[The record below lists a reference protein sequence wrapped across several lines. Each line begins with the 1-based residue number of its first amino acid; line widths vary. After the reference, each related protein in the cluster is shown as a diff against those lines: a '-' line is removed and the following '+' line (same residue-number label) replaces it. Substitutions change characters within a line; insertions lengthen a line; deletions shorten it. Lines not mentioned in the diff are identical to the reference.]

1 MKASNIFQN
10 KGVKS
15 EGGKGPEIKNIGSP
29 FKKRKGCGPQRLGS
43 PIKMG
48 MKHSSPMQFNAGL
61 KKAAAEGKLDKNPK
75 FKAAV
80 ESSPAKKNK
89 LKNFAKKATD
99 AAVDMAVGLGG
110 RLPGVKDKVQSFKNK
125 KNRALGLGVTYD
137 EAYADADKKKYPSKE
152 SFKKAAKE
160 YNKKKSPVKKKGTK
174 AGAAK
179 RKAIIAKVR
188 KEGEA
193 KVSASAKKSPAKKY
207 KSDAQR
213 KAVHASKADGGK
225 GAPAKMYKKSPAKKY
240 KKSPAKKYKKASPA
254 KAHCNKK

>member
-15 EGGKGPEIKNIGSP
+15 EGGKGPFIKGIGSP

-48 MKHSSPMQFNAGL
+48 IEHKSPMQFNAGL

-80 ESSPAKKNK
+80 ENSPAKKYGHK
-89 LKNFAKKATD
+89 SPAKKY
-99 AAVDMAVGLGG
+99 GH
-110 RLPGVKDKVQSFKNK
+110 
-125 KNRALGLGVTYD
+125 
-137 EAYADADKKKYPSKE
+137 
-152 SFKKAAKE
+152 
-160 YNKKKSPVKKKGTK
+160 
-174 AGAAK
+174 
-179 RKAIIAKVR
+179 
-188 KEGEA
+188 
-193 KVSASAKKSPAKKY
+193 KSPAKKY

-225 GAPAKMYKKSPAKKY
+225 GAPAKMAHKKSPAKKY
-240 KKSPAKKYKKASPA
+240 KKGSPA
-254 KAHCNKK
+254 KAHCVGKKK

>member
-15 EGGKGPEIKNIGSP
+15 EGGKGPEIKGIGSP

-48 MKHSSPMQFNAGL
+48 MKHSSPTKFNAGL
-61 KKAAAEGKLDKNPK
+61 KKAAAEGKLDDNPK

-80 ESSPAKKNK
+80 EKSPAKKY
-89 LKNFAKKATD
+89 
-99 AAVDMAVGLGG
+99 GH
-110 RLPGVKDKVQSFKNK
+110 
-125 KNRALGLGVTYD
+125 
-137 EAYADADKKKYPSKE
+137 
-152 SFKKAAKE
+152 
-160 YNKKKSPVKKKGTK
+160 
-174 AGAAK
+174 
-179 RKAIIAKVR
+179 
-188 KEGEA
+188 
-193 KVSASAKKSPAKKY
+193 KSPAKKY